1 MSHRVVR
8 VLPST
13 VSSKKKKPEEKG
25 QVLVDLA
32 DGLTNLVDKAY
43 PELEIMAKEQLAL
56 YHFLSQIESPH
67 LAFSARQKCKCPKTI
82 DICKVDPND
91 AVDAIEEPK
100 PIGANAV
107 TSLPDMMKQVMDR
120 LEKPEARIDQPAS
133 QALDQ
138 TILLLRVGTVE
149 RVAILP
155 VRACSSSV
163 SGKRV
168 TLDGLSPSV

>member
-1 MSHRVVR
+1 
-8 VLPST
+8 
-13 VSSKKKKPEEKG
+13 
-25 QVLVDLA
+25 
-32 DGLTNLVDKAY
+32 
-43 PELEIMAKEQLAL
+43 MAKEQLTL

-67 LAFSARQKCKCPKTI
+67 IAFSARQKCKCPKTI

-107 TSLPDMMKQVMDR
+107 TSLPDMKKQVIDR
-120 LEKPEARIDQPAS
+120 LEKLEARIDQPAS

-149 RVAILP
+149 RLAILP
-155 VRACSSSV
+155 VHASSFSA

-168 TLDGLSPSV
+168 TLDGLSPSIWGRDNPALVNDIVIATLPHETLFRAWACTWD